1 MQGTISHQVIC
12 LKRNPRVV
20 IVEAEAEVALLLLD
34 NLAQGVKRKVSRRK
48 SIPKERRP
56 KTKRVPIAKANKIK
70 TEEAVTESTLTVRV
84 MKLLMI
90 RELCS
95 RREMVDGT

>member
-1 MQGTISHQVIC
+1 VA
-12 LKRNPRVV
+12 

-34 NLAQGVKRKVSRRK
+34 NLAQGVKRKLSRRK
-48 SIPKERRP
+48 STPKERTQERRP
-56 KTKRVPIAKANKIK
+56 KTKRVQIVKANKTK
-70 TEEAVTESTLTVRV
+70 TEEEAVTESTLTVRA

-95 RREMVDGT
+95 RRETVDGT

>member
-1 MQGTISHQVIC
+1 M
-12 LKRNPRVV
+12 V

-34 NLAQGVKRKVSRRK
+34 NLAQGVKRKLSRRK
-48 SIPKERRP
+48 STPKERRP

-70 TEEAVTESTLTVRV
+70 TEEEAVTELTLTVRV

-90 RELCS
+90 KELCS